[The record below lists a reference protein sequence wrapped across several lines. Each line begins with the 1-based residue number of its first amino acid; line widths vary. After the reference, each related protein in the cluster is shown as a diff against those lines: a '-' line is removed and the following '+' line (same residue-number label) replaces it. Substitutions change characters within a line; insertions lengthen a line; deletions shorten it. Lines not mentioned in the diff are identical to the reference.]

1 MVTNNNVTIDVADLG
16 SGTAIPPFEKGLLE
30 KIDYSIYKKEELLD
44 GIVNLANNR
53 SALHR
58 CSIPSIWFT
67 TLRRARLVSHDL
79 PLGPSYGT

>member
-30 KIDYSIYKKEELLD
+30 KIDYSIYKKEELD

-53 SALHR
+53 SAFIALLF
-58 CSIPSIWFT
+58 PQ
-67 TLRRARLVSHDL
+67 
-79 PLGPSYGT
+79 YGLQH